1 MAWIG
6 NMIQNNNNSRA
17 LNDVKTA
24 KTIVEEMLP
33 NFRNSHIILLA
44 MTKMYPVLKEH

>member
-17 LNDVKTA
+17 LNDVDVKTA
-24 KTIVEEMLP
+24 KTIEW
-33 NFRNSHIILLA
+33 RKCYQISGIAI
-44 MTKMYPVLKEH
+44 